1 MANTTTRD
9 LNRMLSGETPLTTP
23 SGEVLSPAKTTTGP
37 TSNNPLDAATTIR
50 GRNDEILM
58 GGSLIRNPNKN
69 KDIES
74 ARIGDYVYDQKGNP
88 QVVPNSYRDVVNKYV
103 IRTGENGV
111 ESLNLYDYMSALSK
125 GVAAALGVPTDSSNV
140 LSLLGTAAAGQA
152 AKALPGGTMLWSA
165 GNILKSLG
173 DSEQAYA
180 DKYFNQE
187 IDYDLGVDFESDE
200 NGKVIAKTR
209 YDKMST
215 AGHGSGEKIISLTD
229 TDKTGATLSDDNKLN
244 ITVSDVFAKSDAY
257 KKLTDDLKDTLG
269 SLTKEE
275 ANEVVDEDTG
285 KTRIQTISDYIK
297 QSETKYYYNA
307 KSIASFKE
315 VAPDASEESLA
326 EATYTQ
332 LAGYVSHDNLEKM
345 TITIYDEQ
353 NNKLNINAKTWLD
366 SISKKDKTA
375 RNDYMNSIA
384 SRIVSDD
391 ISDDEKVVLQAQ
403 ANALYGASDGDGD
416 YAGMYKKDFFDS
428 LGDASVP
435 VLSQITWNDIGKSF
449 GGYGTLDAFERN
461 DFYAGALQVG
471 QTFANAK
478 ILSAFMNWVETGLR
492 GVAQAAGDGIL
503 SGTGLGKALSNINT
517 YAPQDVPV
525 RLPGS
530 TASTTGPSIVA
541 SNWKEYLGKTAVQTG
556 AQAAADLVVDA
567 LKGATYKQL
576 GYEDRF
582 DFLDEFASD
591 VLFDAL
597 MSYGPRNYVERA
609 EKTAY
614 KVLDS
619 EERFE
624 LEDIDGEK
632 TGEVLT
638 VPGTKIVEKTADE
651 VAKIHAERI
660 DKLTDSDLAL
670 KTQEIFADKNA
681 AFAKLAV
688 QVRRVVDGDNYL
700 YRLML
705 RAGSDI
711 RQLTNDVRT
720 AFNQTYKTELNA
732 FLKTLN
738 EVAPKVRDWTQADR
752 NYFNAVI
759 QQHRFSAENSDNKEA
774 LKDVESFYSKALNG
788 IDDDRKA
795 ELNRLITTGRNLAG
809 TVLDFYKR
817 AGILSEKT
825 ISDLRSKP
833 AYKGGMFFP
842 VWQKNGKIRGGEIA
856 QTRAVLKSVWNKA
869 ELIDVEDME
878 DPLVTLTQYIGNA
891 ARNVAVNE
899 RAKVIRTVGSVPGMK
914 LHLVSDTGGGLGE
927 VENLKELNE
936 RFAKQYDKIVKQVNS
951 EYPTREEWQKQN
963 DQFVMRSKAFKVAN
977 ELEQL
982 QKDGIELRKAF
993 RRAKYV
999 ADKEPTQEKVD
1010 ELFDADNLVKDNK
1023 QAQLYS
1029 IDRLKVYM
1037 RPLLKRASDASKSDV
1052 KLDIDTYLNVQVTN
1066 MLKSAL
1072 KDNQSTSKI
1081 QIILNDAVEKANPY
1095 VDKAEVIQRNAEEA
1109 AMKFRKSVNKSLKIK
1124 GNKKTSIDRLNELA
1138 DKVTDEI
1145 EARVMGQKATVKVI
1159 DDAEA
1164 TRILNES
1171 GDSHTIRYLLDGAEQ
1186 RMILTGKGSEQLV
1199 KEFYAPEG
1207 WIPKSF
1213 AGRLLQK
1220 AINAAGWVSNTKRV
1234 MTSSFDV
1241 GRVMPNLARDWS
1253 RGIVT
1258 TGGQILVSPE
1268 MIRDWAISMGD
1279 GSKESL
1285 EIIDNGL
1292 ELVREGID
1300 RSTFTSSM
1308 EVPKKNR
1315 AKSMIRAANEPDG
1328 NAFVRFI
1335 YDRTESPTKLLST
1348 LQDMGESYTRIRAM
1362 EIGYYR
1368 ELANSY
1374 AKDYST
1380 DEAVKRAIEAAYFYG
1395 REATTNF
1402 YRRGKL
1408 IAAIARNVPYFSQ
1421 NFATLESFKYTFLD
1435 NPIATTRALQDTT
1448 LAYASLIAL
1457 ALSNEESRKKYYLL
1471 SEYDRANNI
1480 IIPLTNDSIIT
1491 IPLDETMAAFLTP
1504 YRRTI
1509 ESLAGLDPEAFYVIF
1524 AETLEALSPFDLSG
1538 FSEGDKINVVR
1549 GLEKLGSQMI
1559 PTWAQPLVEAMTGRD
1574 LYYGSNLKVT
1584 QEDIGQQTGNWNAT
1598 PGQLTTKSKNSKTLA
1613 DVSEHTGIPQWI
1625 LQNMLSE
1632 YFGSTGQYALN
1643 TIDKL
1648 AGATEEAQGGKEWS
1662 DSIFKPFTGSDS
1674 NQVNQAFWDGV
1685 NNLKMKKQELQ
1696 RELKT
1701 IKNDMESATG
1711 NAKAEL
1717 ENKRREKINEY
1728 GLKVSD
1734 FLNEYLSAYE
1744 ITGGL
1749 SKSQANQ
1756 VWYLYKIYDEDG
1768 NSDMYDAMTTGEYYS
1783 NKLATYNNRRAT
1795 ALAASSGVDAYID
1808 SNIAKPDTLAKNVFD
1823 PNANYYETYAQQ
1835 AFMNSV
1841 YGDATQNVYRLET
1854 ALKDA
1859 NLLGNK
1865 MWEGYDDAKA
1875 KGKSVLKKYKND
1887 WNTEV
1892 LLAIAPTVEEVGLD
1906 AIIGSSTVLD
1916 YLDNYLFDVT
1926 TFNRKQYIKK
1936 AFGG

>member
-1 MANTTTRD
+1 MAETTTRD
-9 LNRMLSGETPLTTP
+9 LNRMLAGQAPLTTP
-23 SGEVLSPAKTTTGP
+23 EGDTLSPARTTTGP
-37 TSNNPLDAATTIR
+37 TSNNPLDAATTVR
-50 GRNDEILM
+50 GRNGEILM
-58 GGSLIRNPNKN
+58 GGALIRNPNPN
-69 KDIES
+69 KDVET
-74 ARIGDYVYDQKGNP
+74 ARIGDYVYDNQGKP
-88 QVVPNSYRDVVNKYV
+88 QVVPNSYRDIVNQYVV
-103 IRTGENGV
+103 RTGEQGV
-111 ESLNLYDYMSALSK
+111 EHLNLYDYMSALSK

-140 LSLLGTAAAGQA
+140 GTLLGTAAIGQA
-152 AKALPGGTMLWSA
+152 AKAIPGGSLLWAGANVLGSIGESA
-165 GNILKSLG
+165 
-173 DSEQAYA
+173 QAYA

-187 IDYDLGVDFESDE
+187 IDYDLGVDFTTDE
-200 NGKVIAKTR
+200 NGQVIAKTR
-209 YDKMST
+209 YDKMAT
-215 AGHGSGEKIISLTD
+215 AGHGSGSKIISLTD
-229 TDKTGATLSDDNKLN
+229 MSNSGATLDEDNKLD
-244 ITVSDVFAKSDAY
+244 IRVSDAFARSDAY
-257 KKLTDDLKDTLG
+257 KTLTDNLKENLSG
-269 SLTKEE
+269 LTKAE
-275 ANEVVDEDTG
+275 ANEIVDEDTG
-285 KTRIQTISDYIK
+285 RTRLETISDYIK
-297 QSETKYYYNA
+297 QAETNYYYNA

-315 VAPDASEESLA
+315 IAPSASEESLA

-332 LAGYVSHDNLEKM
+332 LAGYVSSENLEKM
-345 TITIYDEQ
+345 SVTIYNDQ
-353 NNKLNINAKTWLD
+353 NVKEEVNAKTWLD
-366 SISKKDKTA
+366 DIAKKDKIA
-375 RNDYMNSIA
+375 RNDYMNSTA
-384 SRIVSDD
+384 SRIKSED
-391 ISDDEKVVLQAQ
+391 ISDDERVVLQAQ
-403 ANALYGASDGDGD
+403 ANALYAVSEGSGD

-435 VLSQITWNDIGKSF
+435 ILSHITWNDIGKSF

-478 ILSAFMNWVETGLR
+478 ALSSFMNWTEKGLR
-492 GVAQAAGDGIL
+492 GVAQAAGDGVL
-503 SGTGLGKALSNINT
+503 SGTGLGKALSNINV

-525 RLPGS
+525 RVPGS
-530 TASTTGPSIVA
+530 TASSVGPSIVA
-541 SNWKEYLGKTAVQTG
+541 ENWKQYLGKTAVQTG

-567 LKGATYKQL
+567 MKGATYKQL

-609 EKTAY
+609 QKTAY

-619 EERFE
+619 EERLE

-638 VPGTKIVEKTADE
+638 VPGVRLVEKTADE
-651 VAKIHAERI
+651 VAKVHAERI

-670 KTQEIFADKNA
+670 KTQELFADKNA
-681 AFAKLAV
+681 AFAKMAV
-688 QVRRVVDGDNYL
+688 QIRRVVNGDNYL

-711 RQLTNDVRT
+711 RQLTNDVRS

-732 FLKTLN
+732 FLKDLN
-738 EVAPKVRDWTQADR
+738 EVAPRIRDWTQADR
-752 NYFNAVI
+752 NYFNAVV
-759 QQHRFSAENSDNKEA
+759 QHYRFSAENKGNENAIKEV
-774 LKDVESFYSKALNG
+774 DSFYKKALNG
-788 IDDDRKA
+788 IDKTRKA
-795 ELNRLITTGRNLAG
+795 EIDKLIRSGRALAG
-809 TVLDFYKR
+809 TVFDFYKD
-817 AGILSEKT
+817 AGILSEDAVAEIRGK
-825 ISDLRSKP
+825 D

-842 VWQKNGKIRGGEIA
+842 VWQKNRRIPGGEIA
-856 QTRAVLKSVWNKA
+856 QTRAGIKSIFNKA

-914 LHLVSDTGGGLGE
+914 LHLVSDTGGQLSE
-927 VENLKELNE
+927 VENLKQLNE
-936 RFAKQYDKIVKQVNS
+936 SFAKTYDKIVKQV
-951 EYPTREEWQKQN
+951 EEDYPTREEWQKQN
-963 DQFVMRSKAFKVAN
+963 DDFVLRSKAFKVAN
-977 ELEQL
+977 ELEQT
-982 QKDGIELRKAF
+982 QKDGIELRKEL
-993 RRAKYV
+993 RAAKRV
-999 ADKEPTQEKVD
+999 ADKEPTEENINK
-1010 ELFDADNLVKDNK
+1010 LFDAETLVGANK
-1023 QAQLYS
+1023 QEQLYM
-1029 IDRLKVYM
+1029 IDRLKEYM
-1037 RPLLKRASDASKSDV
+1037 RPLLQRASNASKSEI
-1052 KLDIDTYLNVQVTN
+1052 KLDIETYLDVQVTN

-1072 KDNQSTSKI
+1072 KDNQSTAKI

-1095 VDKAEVIQRNAEEA
+1095 VDRAEVIQRNAEEA
-1109 AMKFRKSVNKSLKIK
+1109 AIKFRKSVNKSLKIK
-1124 GNKKTSIDRLNELA
+1124 GNQKTSIDRLNELA

-1145 EARVMGQKATVKVI
+1145 EARVMGQKATIKVI

-1171 GDSHTIRYLLDGAEQ
+1171 GDSHTIRYLLDGVEQ
-1186 RMILTGKGSEQLV
+1186 RMVLTGKGSEQLV

-1207 WIPKSF
+1207 WIPKNFS
-1213 AGRLLQK
+1213 GRLLQK

-1234 MTSSFDV
+1234 MTSSFDI

-1258 TGGQILVSPE
+1258 TGGQILLSPE
-1268 MIRDWAISMGD
+1268 MIRDWAISMSD

-1285 EIIDNGL
+1285 ELIDNGL
-1292 ELVREGID
+1292 ELAREGID
-1300 RSTFTSSM
+1300 RSTFTASM

-1315 AKSMIRAANEPDG
+1315 AKAMVRAANEPDG
-1328 NAFVRFI
+1328 NAFTRFV
-1335 YDRTESPTKLLST
+1335 YDRTENPTKLLST
-1348 LQDMGESYTRIRAM
+1348 LQDWGETFTRTRAM
-1362 EIGYYR
+1362 EVGYYR

-1374 AKDYST
+1374 AKGYSNE
-1380 DEAVKRAIEAAYFYG
+1380 EAIKRATEAAYFYG

-1402 YRRGKL
+1402 FRRGKL
-1408 IAAIARNVPYFSQ
+1408 IAAIARTVPYFSQ
-1421 NFATLESFKYTFLD
+1421 NFATLESFKYAFLD
-1435 NPIATTRALQDTT
+1435 NPITVTRVLQDTT
-1448 LAYASLIAL
+1448 LAYTSLIAL

-1504 YRRTI
+1504 YRRTV
-1509 ESLAGLDPEAFYVIF
+1509 ESLAGVDPESFYVIF
-1524 AETLEALSPFDLSG
+1524 GETLEALSPFDLSG
-1538 FSEGDKINVVR
+1538 FSEGDKFNVVR

-1559 PTWAQPLVEAMTGRD
+1559 PTWAQPIVEAITGRD
-1574 LYYGSNLKVT
+1574 LYYGSTLKVT
-1584 QEDIGQQTGNWNAT
+1584 QEDIGGQTGNWNAT

-1613 DVSEHTGIPQWI
+1613 EVSENTGIPQWI

-1632 YFGSTGQYALN
+1632 YLGSTGQYALN

-1648 AGATEEAQGGKEWS
+1648 AGATGEAQGGKEWS

-1674 NQVNQAFWDGV
+1674 NNVNQTFWNGV
-1685 NNLKMKKQELQ
+1685 SSLKEEKKTLQ
-1696 RELKT
+1696 KELKT
-1701 IKNDMESATG
+1701 IKNQMASATG

-1717 ENKRREKINEY
+1717 ENKRKEKINAY
-1728 GLKVSD
+1728 GIKVSD

-1756 VWYLYKIYDEDG
+1756 VWYLYKLYDEDG
-1768 NSDMYDAMTTGEYYS
+1768 NSDMYDATTTGEYYS

-1795 ALAASSGVDAYID
+1795 ALAAASGIDKYID
-1808 SNIAKPDTLAKNVFD
+1808 PNVAKADTLAKNVYD

-1841 YGDATQNVYRLET
+1841 YGDATQNVYRIET

-1865 MWEGYDDAKA
+1865 MWAGYDDAKA
-1875 KGKSVLKKYKND
+1875 AGKSALKKYKSD
-1887 WNTEV
+1887 WNTQV
-1892 LLAIAPTVEEVGLD
+1892 LLSIAPVVEEVGLD

-1916 YLDNYLFDVT
+1916 YLDNYLYDVT
-1926 TFNRKQYIKK
+1926 TFNRKEYIKK